1 MNNSSW
7 DTFRDNDIRRNSY
20 FGKSTT
26 RNKEGIDVRMS
37 EPSKGTKMANSAISK
52 MMQFYLIS
60 MYGRKNFCRPPLF
73 LA

>member
-26 RNKEGIDVRMS
+26 RNKEGIDRRTMS
-37 EPSKGTKMANSAISK
+37 EPSKGTKMANSAISNDAVLSD
-52 MMQFYLIS
+52 FYV
-60 MYGRKNFCRPPLF
+60 RPQKRL
-73 LA
+73 

>member
-52 MMQFYLIS
+52 M
-60 MYGRKNFCRPPLF
+60 K
-73 LA
+73 